1 MNVDVIRKALE
12 LARQVLW
19 ESVQPHPEFDD
30 IRHTEDVG
38 DADAEAMEVAE
49 HLVGTYDDCEALVA
63 VNRAL
68 KELPA
73 KEGT

>member
-1 MNVDVIRKALE
+1 MNVDVIREALE

-19 ESVQPHPEFDD
+19 ESVQTHPEFDD
-30 IRHTEDVG
+30 IRHAEDVG

-73 KEGT
+73 KEGA